1 MSLPDV
7 FGCDIFGD
15 VGDVL
20 SSSWPIMCEDVLK
33 DSVEQGVQEC
43 EESFE
48 PPEMVSEM

>member
-1 MSLPDV
+1 MCIPDV
-7 FGCDIFGD
+7 LGCDIFGD
-15 VGDVL
+15 VDDVL
-20 SSSWPIMCEDVLK
+20 SSSWPIDVLK